1 MVNKGSDEPV
11 VKISSPKTQIQ
22 FECSEELRTLI
33 GDEIFIISTPVL
45 RYNKYG
51 WRNTRLLV
59 LSQESLFLFKQRSK
73 VKEMRLR
80 TQYDEMLGLTISLHQ
95 DSDELVVH
103 FTMQADLRLKCRS
116 TRKTIVDTIKCFYA
130 TRTRSNLPIFG
141 VR

>member
-1 MVNKGSDEPV
+1 
-11 VKISSPKTQIQ
+11 
-22 FECSEELRTLI
+22 
-33 GDEIFIISTPVL
+33 
-45 RYNKYG
+45 
-51 WRNTRLLV
+51 
-59 LSQESLFLFKQRSK
+59 
-73 VKEMRLR
+73 MRLR
-80 TQYDEMLGLTISLHQ
+80 TQYDDMLGLTISLHQ

>member
-1 MVNKGSDEPV
+1 MVNKGSEESV

-59 LSQESLFLFKQRSK
+59 LS
-73 VKEMRLR
+73 
-80 TQYDEMLGLTISLHQ
+80 
-95 DSDELVVH
+95 
-103 FTMQADLRLKCRS
+103 
-116 TRKTIVDTIKCFYA
+116 
-130 TRTRSNLPIFG
+130 
-141 VR
+141 